1 MTTVPTHSIRRATSA
16 DVSSLLDLY
25 AETGLDDGHQIAH
38 KTAISIFQ
46 KLELNPDYRTFVASG
61 RGGAVC
67 GTYAILMMEGMAHSG
82 APLAIVEHVAVAATE
97 QGKGIGALMMRHAMD
112 AAAARGC
119 YKLALSSNVRR
130 EKAHAF
136 YDKLGFTR
144 HGYSFVVDL
153 IPGRQPEVFAD

>member
-1 MTTVPTHSIRRATSA
+1 
-16 DVSSLLDLY
+16 
-25 AETGLDDGHQIAH
+25 
-38 KTAISIFQ
+38 
-46 KLELNPDYRTFVASG
+46 
-61 RGGAVC
+61 
-67 GTYAILMMEGMAHSG
+67 MMEGMAHSG
-82 APLAIVEHVAVAATE
+82 APLAIVEHVAVAASE

-112 AAAARGC
+112 AAVARGC